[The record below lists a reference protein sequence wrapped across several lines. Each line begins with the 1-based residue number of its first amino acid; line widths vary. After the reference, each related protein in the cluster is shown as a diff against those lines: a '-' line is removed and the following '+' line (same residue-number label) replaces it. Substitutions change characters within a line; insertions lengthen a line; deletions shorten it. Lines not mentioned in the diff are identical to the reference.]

1 MLVLALPRQ
10 LGRGVMS
17 VPSHAG
23 DGAVEARCRCRV
35 MLAMMLLRQHGHDVM
50 SLLTTMLT

>member
-1 MLVLALPRQ
+1 VLALPRQ

-35 MLAMMLLRQHGHDVM
+35 MLAMMLLRQHGHDVV